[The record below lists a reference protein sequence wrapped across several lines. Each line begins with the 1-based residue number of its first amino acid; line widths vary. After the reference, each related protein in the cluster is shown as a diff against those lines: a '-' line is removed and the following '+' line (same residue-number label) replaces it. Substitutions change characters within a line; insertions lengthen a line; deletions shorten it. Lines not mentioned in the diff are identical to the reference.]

1 MDDEDP
7 EPIKAAK
14 RANVEPDEYKFT
26 ERDVILY
33 NLGIGATV
41 KELKWT
47 YENADGFCVSCSRPE
62 SVLMEQALPTF
73 GVIPSFGASS
83 SMSMDFVPNFNP
95 VSDIVDS

>member
-1 MDDEDP
+1 VSAGGAEASSGSEDFVDDEDP

-14 RANVEPDEYKFT
+14 RAKVEPDEYKFT

-47 YENADGFCVSCSRPE
+47 YENADGFCVSFFAAFSR
-62 SVLMEQALPTF
+62 
-73 GVIPSFGASS
+73 
-83 SMSMDFVPNFNP
+83 
-95 VSDIVDS
+95 